1 MNPPPALIARS
12 SAMRRLLAKIRR
24 YAPADSNVLI
34 TGETGVGKDLV
45 AETLHQFGPRRGQ
58 PFFKIDCASM
68 PPSLMEAE
76 LFGFERGAFT
86 DASAQKAGR
95 FELAG
100 RGTVY
105 LDGVNEL
112 PLDLQAKLLRIVE
125 DKRVERLGGVALL
138 EVHARIVASAGD
150 GLERAVKEGTFR
162 DDLYHRLRVLP
173 LHVPALRER
182 QGDVLPLARRF
193 LADACARA
201 GRAPLKLAPDAC
213 DALVRHAWPGNVR
226 ELKHV
231 VERALVDIDAA
242 AREIKAA
249 DLPIDVLEF
258 PSPYLGGGPS
268 TRPTLEELERRY
280 IDLVLRDTRGNQTE
294 AARVL
299 GISRKALWEKRKRY
313 GMA

>member
-1 MNPPPALIARS
+1 
-12 SAMRRLLAKIRR
+12 MRRLLAKIRR
-24 YAPADSNVLI
+24 YAPAQANVLI
-34 TGETGVGKDLV
+34 TGETGAGKDLV
-45 AETLHQFGPRRGQ
+45 AETLHHAGPRRQQ

-86 DASAQKAGR
+86 DAATPKAGR

-112 PLDLQAKLLRIVE
+112 PLDLQAKLLRVVE
-125 DKRVERLGGVALL
+125 DKRVERLGGVTLL
-138 EVHARIVASAGD
+138 EVRARIVASAGA
-150 GLERAVKEGTFR
+150 GLERAVKDGTFR

-182 QGDVLPLARRF
+182 QADILPLAKRF

-201 GRAPLKLAPDAC
+201 ERLPLKLTNEAC
-213 DALVRHAWPGNVR
+213 EALLRHAWPGNVR

-231 VERALVDIDAA
+231 IERALLDLDPG
-242 AREIKAA
+242 AREIGAA
-249 DLPIDVLEF
+249 DLPIEVMEF
-258 PSPYLGGGPS
+258 PSAYLGGAPS

-313 GMA
+313 GMS

>member
-1 MNPPPALIARS
+1 MNPQRALVARS

-24 YAPADSNVLI
+24 YAPAEANVLI
-34 TGETGVGKDLV
+34 TGETGVGKDLI
-45 AETLHQFGPRRGQ
+45 AETLHDVGPRRQ
-58 PFFKIDCASM
+58 HPFFKIDCASM

-86 DASAQKAGR
+86 DAATQKAGR

-112 PLDLQAKLLRIVE
+112 PLDLQAKLLRVVE
-125 DKRVERLGGVALL
+125 DKRLERLGGVAVL

-150 GLERAVKEGTFR
+150 GLEQAVKEGTFR

-182 QGDVLPLARRF
+182 QADILPLARRF

-201 GRAPLKLAPDAC
+201 GRERLKLATDAC

-231 VERALVDIDAA
+231 VERALLDGDPT
-242 AREIKAA
+242 AREIRAA
-249 DLPIDVLEF
+249 DLPVEVFEL
-258 PSPYLGGGPS
+258 PGAYLGS
-268 TRPTLEELERRY
+268 STATRPTLEELERRY

-313 GMA
+313 GLA